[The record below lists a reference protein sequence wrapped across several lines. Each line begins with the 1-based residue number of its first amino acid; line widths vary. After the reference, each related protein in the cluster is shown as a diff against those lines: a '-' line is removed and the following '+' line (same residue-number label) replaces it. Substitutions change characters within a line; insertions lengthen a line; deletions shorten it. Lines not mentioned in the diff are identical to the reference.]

1 MTNASTLPPGP
12 KPFPIVGNMLQFQR
26 DQIEYMQR
34 MRRTYGNMV
43 TIHVGKT
50 PVVMVFRPEHIRYIL
65 TEHPRNFTS
74 LQSTGDMTETVGQ
87 GLLTLEG
94 EAHRQQRR
102 FVQPAFHRKRVEGY
116 ANTMVQYTLEML
128 KAWHAGEEKNM
139 AREMQELTLRIVA
152 KSLFNL
158 ELASQVHELGQQFTT
173 MMENR
178 RRTLARMLHIRFDA
192 PFTAYGRR
200 IGARRKVDTMI
211 YRLIAQRRAE
221 GRDVGDV
228 LSMLLTAHEEGNK
241 LTDTQIRD
249 HVMTLMAAGHETTA
263 NALTW
268 TFYLLSQNPD
278 ACARLLTELQM
289 VLVGEA
295 PTLNTLINLPYTE
308 WVIQEAMRLYPPAW
322 RIGRYAIEAFD
333 MGSYH
338 FPKGTIFLISQW
350 VMHRHPEFWENPDE
364 FHPER
369 WDPVRGEKMT
379 PWTYFPFGGG
389 PRICIG
395 MPFAQLEA
403 KLLLATILQHYT
415 PRLVPDFPVQLQ
427 QLVTLRPKGGLPMIV
442 EPTSMVV
449 KDDQPMKV

>member
-1 MTNASTLPPGP
+1 
-12 KPFPIVGNMLQFQR
+12 
-26 DQIEYMQR
+26 
-34 MRRTYGNMV
+34 
-43 TIHVGKT
+43 
-50 PVVMVFRPEHIRYIL
+50 
-65 TEHPRNFTS
+65 
-74 LQSTGDMTETVGQ
+74 
-87 GLLTLEG
+87 
-94 EAHRQQRR
+94 
-102 FVQPAFHRKRVEGY
+102 
-116 ANTMVQYTLEML
+116 MVQYTLEML

-200 IGARRKVDTMI
+200 MGARRKVDTMI

-403 KLLLATILQHYT
+403 NLLLATILQHYT
-415 PRLVPDFPVQLQ
+415 PRLVPGFPVQLQ

-449 KDDQPMKV
+449 KDDRPMKV

>member
-415 PRLVPDFPVQLQ
+415 PRLVPGFPVQLQ

>member
-1 MTNASTLPPGP
+1 MTNSSTLPPGP
-12 KPFPIVGNMLQFQR
+12 KALPIVGNMLQFQR
-26 DQIEYMQR
+26 DQIDYMQR

-43 TIHVGKT
+43 TIHIGKT

-65 TEHPRNFTS
+65 TEYPRNFTS
-74 LQSTGDMTETVGQ
+74 LQSNGDMTETVGQ

-116 ANTMVQYTLEML
+116 ANTMAQYTLEML
-128 KAWHAGEEKNM
+128 KGWHAGEEKDM

-200 IGARRKVDTMI
+200 MGARRKVDVMI
-211 YRLIAQRRAE
+211 YGLIAQRRAE

-228 LSMLLTAHEEGNK
+228 LSMLLAAQDEGNN
-241 LTDTQIRD
+241 LTDTQVRD
-249 HVMTLMAAGHETTA
+249 NVMTLMAAGHETTA

-278 ACARLLTELQM
+278 ACERLLTELQT
-289 VLVGEA
+289 VLAGEA
-295 PTLNTLINLPYTE
+295 PTLNDLINLPYTE
-308 WVIQEAMRLYPPAW
+308 WVIHEAMRLYPPVW
-322 RIGRYAIEAFD
+322 RIGRSAIAAFD
-333 MGSYH
+333 MGGYH
-338 FPKGTIFLISQW
+338 FPKGTLFLISQW

-369 WDPVRGEKMT
+369 WDAIHGEKMT
-379 PWTYFPFGGG
+379 QWTYFPFGGG

-415 PRLVPDFPVQLQ
+415 PRLVPGFPVQLQ
-427 QLVTLRPKGGLPMIV
+427 QLVTLRPKGGLRMIV
-442 EPTSMVV
+442 EPTKIVV
-449 KDDQPMKV
+449 KDDRPMKV

>member
-415 PRLVPDFPVQLQ
+415 PRLVPGFPVQLQ

-449 KDDQPMKV
+449 KDDRPMKV

>member
-1 MTNASTLPPGP
+1 
-12 KPFPIVGNMLQFQR
+12 
-26 DQIEYMQR
+26 MQR

-415 PRLVPDFPVQLQ
+415 PRLVPGFPVQLQ

-449 KDDQPMKV
+449 KDDRPMKV

>member
-1 MTNASTLPPGP
+1 
-12 KPFPIVGNMLQFQR
+12 
-26 DQIEYMQR
+26 MQR